1 MSPAKS
7 EEKRLFSQARPAHLY
22 MKTDI
27 AKTNIT
33 NDRPNINKIEITVT
47 VKKATG
53 VSSTAI
59 QFLQVKK

>member
-33 NDRPNINKIEITVT
+33 NDRPNINETEITVT
-47 VKKATG
+47 M
-53 VSSTAI
+53 
-59 QFLQVKK
+59 

>member
-1 MSPAKS
+1 
-7 EEKRLFSQARPAHLY
+7 

-33 NDRPNINKIEITVT
+33 NDRPNINEIEITVT

-53 VSSTAI
+53 VSATATVFAGEKI
-59 QFLQVKK
+59 EFTVSFA

>member
-1 MSPAKS
+1 MFFRAMSPAKS

-33 NDRPNINKIEITVT
+33 NDRPNVNKIEITVT
-47 VKKATG
+47 M
-53 VSSTAI
+53 
-59 QFLQVKK
+59 

>member
-1 MSPAKS
+1 
-7 EEKRLFSQARPAHLY
+7 
-22 MKTDI
+22 MKTNI

-33 NDRPNINKIEITVT
+33 NDRPNINEIEITVT

-53 VSSTAI
+53 VSATAI

>member
-1 MSPAKS
+1 
-7 EEKRLFSQARPAHLY
+7 

-33 NDRPNINKIEITVT
+33 NDRPNMNEINITVT
-47 VKKATG
+47 VKKATW

>member
-1 MSPAKS
+1 
-7 EEKRLFSQARPAHLY
+7 

-33 NDRPNINKIEITVT
+33 NDRPNYMNEINITVT